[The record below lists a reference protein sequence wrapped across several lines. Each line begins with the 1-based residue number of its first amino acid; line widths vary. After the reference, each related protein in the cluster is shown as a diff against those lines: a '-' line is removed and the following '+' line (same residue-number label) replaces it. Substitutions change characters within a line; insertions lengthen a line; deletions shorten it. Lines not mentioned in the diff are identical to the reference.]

1 MKTILLTGAQG
12 GIGTAIAQILKQN
25 GNNVIGVDRAEADL
39 SSYEDIQKLEKRIA
53 GEGTV
58 LDWSVFAHGF
68 IDSETDLQKQRP
80 ENIDATFQLN
90 IVSIVYCAQLFLKH
104 LRKGG
109 GMVFLSSTAAL
120 SPNGRYAA
128 YSASKA
134 AVNAFAQA
142 LARNRPEQV
151 FYTVCPGP
159 TNTPMR
165 EKIAD
170 DASQSQPPSA
180 VASVVADLI
189 SGKTDYKSGD
199 IIVVRDGNVS
209 KTGGPVTS

>member
-1 MKTILLTGAQG
+1 MQNILLTGAQG
-12 GIGTAIAQILKQN
+12 GIGSAIEQILQQ
-25 GNNVIGVDRAEADL
+25 GGDHVIGVDRAEADL
-39 SSYEDIQKLEKRIA
+39 SSYEDIQKLEKRVA
-53 GEGTV
+53 DEGKP
-58 LDWSVFAHGF
+58 LDWLIFAHGF
-68 IDSETDLQKQRP
+68 IDTETDLEKQRP
-80 ENIDATFQLN
+80 EDIEATFRLN
-90 IVSIVYCAQLFLKH
+90 ILSIVYCAQLFLKH

-165 EKIAD
+165 EKIGD
-170 DASQSQPPSA
+170 DASRSQPPSA

-199 IIVVRDGNVS
+199 IIVVRDDKIS
-209 KTGGPVTS
+209 KAGGL